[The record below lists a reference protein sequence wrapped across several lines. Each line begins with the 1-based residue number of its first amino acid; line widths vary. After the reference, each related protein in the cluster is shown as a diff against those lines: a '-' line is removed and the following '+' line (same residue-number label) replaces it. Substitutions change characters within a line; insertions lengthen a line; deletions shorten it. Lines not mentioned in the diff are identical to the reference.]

1 MGYCRFQIGCVFAE
15 HDPFKPTVLYKFYIY
30 RFSNKFYTVLYQ
42 FPETKIPDRTIMG
55 LNQLLKYLDFSLNPL
70 SFLIYSSFDHVK

>member
-55 LNQLLKYLDFSLNPL
+55 LN
-70 SFLIYSSFDHVK
+70 